1 MNEQAFYK
9 RIKEIIETA
18 RQKIVR
24 AVNVQ
29 IVQTYWL
36 IGHEIVEEEQR
47 GKRRVG
53 YGVQLLKNLSERLTA
68 DFGSGF
74 DESNLRNIRH
84 FYAMYP
90 NRDALRHELS
100 WTHYR
105 ILMRVEN
112 PEARSFKEGYI
123 YTKAIDKIK
132 I

>member
-29 IVQTYWL
+29 IVQAYWL

-47 GKRRVG
+47 GKRRAG
-53 YGVQLLKNLSERLTA
+53 YGAQLLKNLSERLTA

-74 DESNLRNIRH
+74 DEWI
-84 FYAMYP
+84 
-90 NRDALRHELS
+90 
-100 WTHYR
+100 
-105 ILMRVEN
+105 IL
-112 PEARSFKEGYI
+112 
-123 YTKAIDKIK
+123 
-132 I
+132 